1 MEPLIL
7 IGGGER
13 AAKCVAEKPA
23 QKVKIG
29 YFADGPWAHEAFK
42 RLIADKDI
50 EIRFI
55 CLRYNSEDNTLRE
68 LGEQYNVQCI
78 RHKNINSPE
87 FIEYA
92 KSFECDLFVSMSFNQ
107 IFRREIINMPQ
118 LKTINCHAGK
128 LPFYRGRNILNWA
141 LINDEKE
148 FGITVHYVDEG
159 IDTGDIILQRVF
171 PITDND
177 DYKTLLE
184 TAYKE
189 CAKILYDAIK
199 LVQLYEINPIKQKDI
214 HHEGFY
220 CIQRKEGDEI
230 INWNQ
235 SSREIFN
242 FVRSICKPGP
252 MARSFMADKEIK
264 INKAKIIEKAPS
276 YKGFT
281 GSIIGIEKDGFLVK
295 TLDSFIKITEWECER
310 KIKIGDRFNL

>member
-1 MEPLIL
+1 MRHLINKS
-7 IGGGER
+7 GEE
-13 AAKCVAEKPA
+13 CVAECFAEKSV
-23 QKVKIG
+23 QKIKIG

-42 RLIADKDI
+42 RLIVDKDI

-55 CLRYNSEDNTLRE
+55 CIRYDSKDNILKE
-68 LGEQYNVQCI
+68 FGKQYNLQCI
-78 RHKNINSPE
+78 KHKNINSTD
-87 FIEYA
+87 FIKYV
-92 KSFECDLFVSMSFNQ
+92 KNFECDLFVSMSFNQ
-107 IFRREIINMPQ
+107 IFGHEIINLPL

-141 LINDEKE
+141 LINDENE

-159 IDTGDIILQRVF
+159 IDTGDIILQRIY

-177 DYKTLLE
+177 DYKSLLK

-189 CAKILYDAIK
+189 CAKTLYDAIK
-199 LVQLYEINPIKQKDI
+199 LVQRYDIKPIRQKDI
-214 HHEGFY
+214 HPEGFY

-252 MARSFMADKEIK
+252 MARSFIANEEIK
-264 INKAKIIEKAPS
+264 INKATIIEKAIS
-276 YKGFT
+276 FKGIT
-281 GSIIGIEKDGFLVK
+281 GSIIGIEKDSFLVK

-310 KIKIGDRFNL
+310 KLKIGDRFSH